1 MYRLW
6 VLSLPALSLLVLF
19 VGGQVLVLVD
29 GLSGWLQLWTPA
41 EPGSL
46 ARSLWLTLRLA
57 FVSSGLAVLLGLGAA
72 FLLVRR
78 RSAFWLTVQTWPVIV
93 PHMVVALLIINL
105 FTASGLVPRL
115 LYACGLITTMRDF
128 PTLLND
134 THGVGMVVA
143 YVWKGLP
150 FAALVTGNALL
161 RLSPRLVES
170 ARLLGAGP
178 WRAAW
183 EVTLPLLRPVNVSAF
198 VLLFTFALGAFEIP
212 FLLGATEP
220 RTLAV
225 LIYDG
230 LSSADL
236 ARRPAA
242 LALSSLLAG
251 ICAVLC
257 WMGQR
262 FGVARKHHGE

>member
-1 MYRLW
+1 MRTMWLW
-6 VLSLPALSLLVLF
+6 SLPALSLLALF
-19 VGGQVLVLVD
+19 AGGQVLVLVD
-29 GLSGWLQLWTPA
+29 GLPGWPQIWTLA
-41 EPGSL
+41 WRDSL
-46 ARSLWLTLRLA
+46 ALSLWLTLRLA
-57 FVSSGLAVLLGLGAA
+57 FVSSGLAVLLGLGTA
-72 FLLVRR
+72 FVLVRR
-78 RSAFWLTVQTWPVIV
+78 RSAFWLMVQTCPVSV

-105 FTASGLVPRL
+105 FAASGLVPRL
-115 LYACGLITTMRDF
+115 LYTCGFITTMRDV
-128 PTLLND
+128 PSLLND
-134 THGVGMVVA
+134 TFGVGMVLA

-161 RLSPRLVES
+161 RMSPRLVES

-198 VLLFTFALGAFEIP
+198 LLLFTFAFGAFEIP

-220 RTLAV
+220 RTLPV

-230 LSSADL
+230 LTSADL
-236 ARRPAA
+236 TRRPVA

-251 ICAVLC
+251 VCVVLC
-257 WMGQR
+257 WMGQS
-262 FGVARKHHGE
+262 FGVAGKHHD